1 MPPWWMS
8 GAAARRRPVLLVI
21 EDAHWADQSSRDLV
35 DYVLRSV
42 CDERLAVLVTFRTD
56 DPAFVDVAG
65 FVANMTAMPHASTVA
80 VASLTSAE
88 VVQQV
93 AHLHGGAELGGSM
106 RSRHRGSVAGRPDGG
121 RAGLGVC
128 TLAGRLRR
136 SAGRGCRRRAL
147 VRWARTVSFRHALLR
162 EAAVSRLMPQGRRA
176 APSMEPRD
184 REASDRPGPDG
195 VRSTS
200 PRRGRQGWPGA
211 GSLSASRGARGADVC
226 VPGAPSDAAPCGRP
240 VGSGAGGAGTHGHRP
255 LGSARRR
262 NRAAHLTLG
271 RIEESQRLST
281 RPGRCCPRTPH
292 PCGRRCSTCCGT
304 GRAGWRRPP
313 HHGGDP
319 LRGSTGTS
327 RTTRSPSTTC
337 WRPATPTPRRR
348 ATAATSPGSAGRW
361 RQR

>member
-1 MPPWWMS
+1 MVGLS
-8 GAAARRRPVLLVI
+8 SAARCM
-21 EDAHWADQSSRDLV
+21 V
-35 DYVLRSV
+35 DTA
-42 CDERLAVLVTFRTD
+42 AVSLD
-56 DPAFVDVAG
+56 DPMADELAWACPLSPDVFDA
-65 FVANMTAMPHASTVA
+65 ALAEA
-80 VASLTSAE
+80 V
-88 VVQQV
+88 
-93 AHLHGGAELGGSM
+93 GG
-106 RSRHRGSVAGRPDGG
+106 
-121 RAGLGVC
+121 GV
-128 TLAGRLRR
+128 
-136 SAGRGCRRRAL
+136 L

-176 APSMEPRD
+176 
-184 REASDRPGPDG
+184 
-195 VRSTS
+195 
-200 PRRGRQGWPGA
+200 
-211 GSLSASRGARGADVC
+211 SRGARGADVC
-226 VPGAPSDAAPCGRP
+226 VPRAPSDAAPSGRP

-281 RPGRCCPRTPH
+281 RPGRCCPRTRH

>member
-1 MPPWWMS
+1 MPPARASRTGESAAVPGWWDEAAFLVDRGPELRAASPACGRPEGAAGKPGLAPVMGDAGIGKTRLVDALVAELGEQGPLVLSGHCSMGWPAQEVPLTPVVDALRQLRSGIGFDAFRRLVDPGTTAMTALLPSWRAGRSSRRIPSAPSRPWRRCMPPWWMS

-106 RSRHRGSVAGRPDGG
+106 RGRHRGSVAGRPDGG

-136 SAGRGCRRRAL
+136 SAGRGCRRR
-147 VRWARTVSFRHALLR
+147 
-162 EAAVSRLMPQGRRA
+162 G
-176 APSMEPRD
+176 
-184 REASDRPGPDG
+184 PGP
-195 VRSTS
+195 V
-200 PRRGRQGWPGA
+200 GA
-211 GSLSASRGARGADVC
+211 NGLVSARAVARGGRVPADAA
-226 VPGAPSDAAPCGRP
+226 GAPSCTVD
-240 VGSGAGGAGTHGHRP
+240 GA
-255 LGSARRR
+255 S
-262 NRAAHLTLG
+262 
-271 RIEESQRLST
+271 
-281 RPGRCCPRTPH
+281 
-292 PCGRRCSTCCGT
+292 
-304 GRAGWRRPP
+304 
-313 HHGGDP
+313 
-319 LRGSTGTS
+319 
-327 RTTRSPSTTC
+327 
-337 WRPATPTPRRR
+337 
-348 ATAATSPGSAGRW
+348 
-361 RQR
+361 

>member
-1 MPPWWMS
+1 MVGLS
-8 GAAARRRPVLLVI
+8 SAARCV
-21 EDAHWADQSSRDLV
+21 V
-35 DYVLRSV
+35 DTA
-42 CDERLAVLVTFRTD
+42 AVSLD
-56 DPAFVDVAG
+56 DPMADELAWACPLSPDVFDA
-65 FVANMTAMPHASTVA
+65 ALAEA
-80 VASLTSAE
+80 V
-88 VVQQV
+88 
-93 AHLHGGAELGGSM
+93 GG
-106 RSRHRGSVAGRPDGG
+106 
-121 RAGLGVC
+121 GV
-128 TLAGRLRR
+128 
-136 SAGRGCRRRAL
+136 L

-184 REASDRPGPDG
+184 REASDRPGADG

-211 GSLSASRGARGADVC
+211 GSPLSASRGARGADVC

-281 RPGRCCPRTPH
+281 RPGRCCPRTRH
-292 PCGRRCSTCCGT
+292 PCGRPCSTCCGT